1 MKKYIRALE
10 IPLYLLVIAL
20 FCLEQGNTAMSIFLI
35 IISIGRLIVNVIT
48 DEFIYKRQFLNNMK
62 YFTYAFT
69 FIVITFLFGSV
80 LDKINT
86 IEQLENQIKQNNFQ
100 IDSLKLEID
109 TLQWENQIWD
119 FNLSNNTVHLLS
131 AIIHVESSNN
141 DSAYN
146 VYEDAVGCLQ
156 IRKTMVNDINRI
168 LRRQKSDL
176 RFSYDDR
183 WLRNKSIKMFD
194 IYCKHYGLTTAE
206 EIARCWNGGPRGM
219 QNEMTANYWKKVKNK
234 LDS

>member
-1 MKKYIRALE
+1 MRLFS
-10 IPLYLLVIAL
+10 LV
-20 FCLEQGNTAMSIFLI
+20 
-35 IISIGRLIVNVIT
+35 
-48 DEFIYKRQFLNNMK
+48 
-62 YFTYAFT
+62 FT
-69 FIVITFLFGSV
+69 FIVITILFGNV
-80 LDKINT
+80 LSKIET
-86 IEQLENQIKQNNFQ
+86 IEQLENQLEQNKFQ
-100 IDSLKLEID
+100 IDSLKHEID

-146 VYEDAVGCLQ
+146 SYEDAVGCLQ
-156 IRKTMVNDINRI
+156 IRKTMVNDVNRI

-176 RFSYDDR
+176 RFTYGDR

-206 EIARCWNGGPRGM
+206 EIARCWNGGPQGM
-219 QNEMTANYWKKVKNK
+219 NKPLTVTYWKKVQEN

>member
-1 MKKYIRALE
+1 MR
-10 IPLYLLVIAL
+10 L
-20 FCLEQGNTAMSIFLI
+20 FSVVFIII
-35 IISIGRLIVNVIT
+35 IIS
-48 DEFIYKRQFLNNMK
+48 Y
-62 YFTYAFT
+62 
-69 FIVITFLFGSV
+69 LFGNI
-80 LDKINT
+80 LNKIDT
-86 IEQLENQIKQNNFQ
+86 IEQLEKQLIQ
-100 IDSLKLEID
+100 QDSLLLKIDSLIHEID

-119 FNLSNNTVHLLS
+119 FNISQNTTHLLS
-131 AIIHVESSNN
+131 AIMFVESSNN

-146 VYEDAVGCLQ
+146 SFEDAVGCLQ
-156 IRKTMVNDINRI
+156 IRKCMVDDVNRI

-176 RFSYDDR
+176 KFSYDDR

-219 QNEMTANYWKKVKNK
+219 QNEMTATYWRKVQKN